1 MLVKKYHSSLID
13 SASTVNF
20 NLKKKGLED
29 KISLAI
35 VILRCIEMFTNYLLT
50 FL

>member
-1 MLVKKYHSSLID
+1 MENLINLRSYEASS
-13 SASTVNF
+13 VNF